1 MKSFYLSGQRTF
13 GNRGC
18 EAIVRS
24 TVGLLRAQ
32 FGDVRVLVPS
42 RHIERDRAQ
51 WPEAAEAGVTFV
63 RAYLPRY
70 AHYWVNL
77 QRLPLP
83 FLKRMG
89 WPFPMPG
96 WLEEQIASVD
106 AVLAIG
112 GDNYSLDYR
121 IPSPVIGL
129 DKFAMDLGKPVIL
142 WGASVG
148 PFEKEPAFVGSVAR
162 HLSRMEFI
170 AVRESVSYA
179 YLTQTLGLGNVVQM
193 ADPAFTLGK
202 EAIDLAGFW
211 PTGGNGILG
220 VNVSAL
226 IERYKRQEQDIRTEV
241 AEFIRHAVREHGLG
255 VLLVP
260 HVNPLK
266 GQHAGGDAT
275 YMAGLQEQLRD
286 LGTSVTM
293 MPHQLNAEQIKY
305 VISHLRFFMGA
316 RTHATIAALSS
327 GVPTVSIAYSVKARG
342 INRDLF
348 GNEEAVLQTPDLS
361 LQSLRGR
368 LEWLLREEQA
378 LKATL
383 AARIPQLQHQGRQA
397 AARISDVLAR
407 DIGNDAGSVP
417 VRSSNGT
424 MIEQAAA
431 VGEARVVVDGQ
442 DAADAARAPVSVVI
456 PCFRCRSTIADAI
469 ASVAAQTLRPA
480 EVLLVD
486 DCSGD
491 DTLEALHQVA
501 SGYEPGWVK
510 VIALA
515 ENGGPSRARNAGWE
529 RAGQP
534 YIAFLD
540 ADDTWHPRKLELQ
553 VTALRADPA
562 IALIAHRMTV
572 RDRDSAVPGVRA
584 PVRVGIVGRRRLL
597 LNNPFPTASVVLRRD
612 LPFRFDENFRRV
624 EDFLLWAQIAFSGY
638 RCAKINQVLA
648 SWHKPNYGAGG
659 LTEDLAAMHAAGR
672 KVRLELVRQ
681 GLLSPPEHAFAR
693 LMSVVR
699 RTRRNLLMRVRRQAD
714 RARPRQVA

>member
-32 FGDVRVLVPS
+32 FGDIRVLVPS

-51 WPEAAEAGVTFV
+51 WPEAADAGVTFV
-63 RAYLPRY
+63 DAYLPRY

-83 FLKRMG
+83 FLKRMD

-96 WLEEQIASVD
+96 WLKEQLASVD

-148 PFEKEPAFVGSVAR
+148 PFEKEPHFVGTVAR

-202 EAIDLAGFW
+202 EAIDLGGFW

-226 IERYKRQEQDIRTEV
+226 IERYKRKEQDLRAEV
-241 AEFIRHAVREHGLG
+241 AEFIHHAVRDHGLG

-260 HVNPLK
+260 HVNPLQ

-305 VISHLRFFMGA
+305 VISQLRFFMGA

-361 LQSLRGR
+361 TQSLRGR
-368 LEWLLREEQA
+368 LEWLLREEQT

-397 AARISDVLAR
+397 AARISEVLAKG
-407 DIGNDAGSVP
+407 IGDDARQVAIRPSNDTVNRQ
-417 VRSSNGT
+417 V
-424 MIEQAAA
+424 
-431 VGEARVVVDGQ
+431 VGEARAAVDGREMT
-442 DAADAARAPVSVVI
+442 DTAPAPVSVVI
-456 PCFRCRSTIADAI
+456 PCFRCQSTIAEAV
-469 ASVAAQTLRPA
+469 ASAAAQTLRPA

-491 DTLEALHQVA
+491 DTLEALHRIA
-501 SGYEPGWVK
+501 SEYEPGWVR
-510 VIALA
+510 VLALPR
-515 ENGGPSRARNAGWE
+515 NGGPSRARNAGWE
-529 RAGQP
+529 QADQP

-540 ADDTWHPRKLELQ
+540 ADDTWHPHKLELQ
-553 VTALRADPA
+553 MAALRADPA

-572 RDRDSAVPGVRA
+572 RDRDSAVPGVRP
-584 PVRVGIVGRRRLL
+584 PVRVAIVGRRRLL

-624 EDFLLWAQIAFSGY
+624 EDFLLWAQIAFSGF

-672 KVRLELVRQ
+672 QVRLELVRQ

-699 RTRRNLLMRVRRQAD
+699 RTRRNLLLRVRRQAD
-714 RARPRQVA
+714 RDRPRQVA

>member
-1 MKSFYLSGQRTF
+1 M
-13 GNRGC
+13 
-18 EAIVRS
+18 
-24 TVGLLRAQ
+24 
-32 FGDVRVLVPS
+32 
-42 RHIERDRAQ
+42 
-51 WPEAAEAGVTFV
+51 
-63 RAYLPRY
+63 
-70 AHYWVNL
+70 
-77 QRLPLP
+77 
-83 FLKRMG
+83 
-89 WPFPMPG
+89 
-96 WLEEQIASVD
+96 
-106 AVLAIG
+106 
-112 GDNYSLDYR
+112 
-121 IPSPVIGL
+121 
-129 DKFAMDLGKPVIL
+129 
-142 WGASVG
+142 
-148 PFEKEPAFVGSVAR
+148 
-162 HLSRMEFI
+162 
-170 AVRESVSYA
+170 
-179 YLTQTLGLGNVVQM
+179 
-193 ADPAFTLGK
+193 
-202 EAIDLAGFW
+202 
-211 PTGGNGILG
+211 
-220 VNVSAL
+220 
-226 IERYKRQEQDIRTEV
+226 
-241 AEFIRHAVREHGLG
+241 
-255 VLLVP
+255 
-260 HVNPLK
+260 
-266 GQHAGGDAT
+266 
-275 YMAGLQEQLRD
+275 
-286 LGTSVTM
+286 
-293 MPHQLNAEQIKY
+293 
-305 VISHLRFFMGA
+305 
-316 RTHATIAALSS
+316 
-327 GVPTVSIAYSVKARG
+327 
-342 INRDLF
+342 
-348 GNEEAVLQTPDLS
+348 LQTPDLS

-407 DIGNDAGSVP
+407 DIGDDAGSVP

-442 DAADAARAPVSVVI
+442 DAADAARAPVSVVV

-553 VTALRADPA
+553 VTALRADSA

-699 RTRRNLLMRVRRQAD
+699 RTRRNLLMGVRRQTG
-714 RARPRQVA
+714 RFRPRQVA